1 MPVIETVDVQK
12 KYNDNK
18 VLHGV
23 NLTVEEKEVYGL
35 LGPNGAGKST
45 FLNIIV
51 SLITDYEGSVKIFG
65 EEISQENLSNIG
77 FVPQELSI
85 YEDLSAQQNVK
96 FFGSLY
102 KLKDELLNE
111 RCKEALEMV
120 GLWEHRKKKPST
132 FSGGM
137 KRRLN
142 IACSIVH
149 NPKLIILD
157 EPTVGIDP
165 QSRNYI
171 LDSIKTLNENG
182 ATIIYT
188 SHYMEEVE
196 AICNKVAIMNAGLV
210 VENGTIAEIKEKYLS
225 SDCYECVLEC
235 GKNIFDVFPPYLISD
250 AFALSL
256 DRTIIIMNRD
266 YNVVN
271 DIVIMAKDPSSIVS
285 IGKFRPTLEEIFLAI
300 TGKALRDGD
309 S

>member
-12 KYNDNK
+12 KYNDHK

-23 NLTVEEKEVYGL
+23 NLVVEEKEVYGL

-51 SLITDYEGSVKIFG
+51 NLITDYEGSIKIFG

-85 YEDLSAQQNVK
+85 YEDLSALQNVK

-102 KLKDELLNE
+102 KLRDELLDE
-111 RCKEALEMV
+111 RCKKALEMV
-120 GLWEHRKKKPST
+120 GLWEHRKKKPIT

-171 LDSIKTLNENG
+171 LDSIKTLNKNG

-196 AICNKVAIMNAGLV
+196 AICSKVAIVNAGQI

-225 SDCYECVLEC
+225 SDCYECVLES
-235 GKNIFDVFPPYLISD
+235 GKSIFDVFPSYIISD
-250 AFALSL
+250 AFALSM
-256 DRTIIIMNRD
+256 DRVIVILNRD

-271 DIVIMAKDPSSIVS
+271 DIVIMATDPSSIVS

-309 S
+309 N